1 MSEPYI
7 ATNKQQVANKEKIW
21 GLKNL
26 PKLLEDD
33 KLKLCALNAQL
44 VSHRRRHTK
53 ECARGEL
60 SSSMAAVGEQSH
72 VRCVYSCPWLNRD
85 KAI

>member
-1 MSEPYI
+1 M
-7 ATNKQQVANKEKIW
+7 ATNKQQVANKEKIRV
-21 GLKNL
+21 LKKL

-44 VSHRRRHTK
+44 VSHGRRHTK

-60 SSSMAAVGEQSH
+60 SSSMAAGGDQSH
-72 VRCVYSCPWLNRD
+72 VRCVYSCQRLNRD